1 MNKGGA
7 EARKGSGVRWGGV
20 ARKGIRA
27 LPGHPALEEVW
38 RWVWGITEGPNTAD
52 EIKQQEGYMHISR
65 DSQVEFS
72 A

>member
-7 EARKGSGVRWGGV
+7 EARKGNGVRWYGV
-20 ARKGIRA
+20 ARKGVRA
-27 LPGHPALEEVW
+27 LPGHPALKEVR
-38 RWVWGITEGPNTAD
+38 RWVWGIIEGPNTGAK
-52 EIKQQEGYMHISR
+52 IKKQEGYMRISR